1 MRRYLKFGLKRNV
14 NESPEFCQAKH
25 GNARMWVER
34 SLSSPSMLHALA
46 NVDAMLAR
54 PECVIIKDE
63 RKIRIGRVPLSAADG
78 STPVYI
84 KRYNCFSLRYRIQS
98 LLARS
103 GAVRSLRGAAI
114 LRETQ
119 IATARPVAAVEVRR
133 WGMLESSFYISEE
146 ITAARTVDAYWR
158 EKLRILVGP
167 SGFRARRRFLTGLS
181 RLFQRLHAARV
192 YHNDLK
198 DFNILVHADGG
209 AEEFFLVD
217 LEGVRRCHYL
227 SARRRIKNLV
237 QLNRTL
243 GSLLTRTEKVNFL
256 KSYLTGESS
265 SHKALARWVTRIL
278 AAGRRAERSPVAG
291 RRLLQKRRAADPTAQ
306 KKP

>member
-1 MRRYLKFGLKRNV
+1 M
-14 NESPEFCQAKH
+14 
-25 GNARMWVER
+25 ER

-46 NVDAMLAR
+46 NVDAMVAR
-54 PECVIIKDE
+54 PDCVIIKDE
-63 RKIRIGRVPLSAADG
+63 RKIRVGRVPLSAADG
-78 STPVYI
+78 STSVYI

-146 ITAARTVDAYWR
+146 ITAAKTVDAYWR
-158 EKLRILVGP
+158 EKLRILAGP

-198 DFNILVHADGG
+198 DFNILVHEDGG
-209 AEEFFLVD
+209 GDEEFFLVD

-243 GSLLTRTEKVNFL
+243 GSFLTRTEKLNFL
-256 KSYLTGESS
+256 KSYLIDESS
-265 SHKALARWVTRIL
+265 SHKALARWVNRIV
-278 AAGRRAERSPVAG
+278 AAGRRSER
-291 RRLLQKRRAADPTAQ
+291 
-306 KKP
+306 